1 MEQYKTRIA
10 CASTEPEPRPV
21 ISMGEFF
28 KEITI
33 DLWDPFA
40 LIFFILNTLHLLEN
54 GDYQYCYCKERKSE
68 QKDFCQICKIPDILY
83 GFESFVYKHRF
94 DILALRKYYFRLKN
108 ELIKCFYHSPRSTQ
122 AFLGEN
128 TTSVVETGTQANTG
142 EFLLEKAYDIQTQ
155 FFSQKIRDKKRAEK
169 YGPF

>member
-28 KEITI
+28 KKITI

-83 GFESFVYKHRF
+83 GFESFVYNTDLIFQLCANIIFVLKMNLSNVSIIRLDLHKLFQGRTLLRWSRLEHR
-94 DILALRKYYFRLKN
+94 
-108 ELIKCFYHSPRSTQ
+108 
-122 AFLGEN
+122 
-128 TTSVVETGTQANTG
+128 
-142 EFLLEKAYDIQTQ
+142 
-155 FFSQKIRDKKRAEK
+155 
-169 YGPF
+169 